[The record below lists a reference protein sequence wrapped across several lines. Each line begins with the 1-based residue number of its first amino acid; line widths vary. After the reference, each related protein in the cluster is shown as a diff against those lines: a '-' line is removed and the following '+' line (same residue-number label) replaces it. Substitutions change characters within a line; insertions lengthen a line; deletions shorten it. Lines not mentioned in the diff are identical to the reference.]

1 VRATALLACN
11 ALNRVGCHYNG
22 HVLYNTVQ
30 VNGKMITSLG
40 TRVDARKDDILV
52 DGKRV
57 SLRSKQETVWVAIH
71 KPKVSTHFYVLYILC
86 YHNFVA
92 CSAV

>member
-1 VRATALLACN
+1 MSTQCERNCTAGMQ
-11 ALNRVGCHYNG
+11 RSKF
-22 HVLYNTVQ
+22 VLHNTAQ

-71 KPKVSTHFYVLYILC
+71 KPKVSIHFYMYILIIL
-86 YHNFVA
+86 YTFIY
-92 CSAV
+92 